1 MQPDHRSKANT
12 LGYDSLDRAAIGEN
26 TQQFITFTLGAEEYG
41 IDIMVVREIKGWT
54 ATTMI
59 PNAPAHVRGVINLR
73 GKIIPVMDLRRRFEF
88 AEATDSG
95 QTCIV
100 VVQVTLA
107 DGKAT
112 PMGLVVDGVEEV
124 INLSAADI
132 EATPVFGGQICTD
145 YILGMAKVKG
155 AVKALL
161 DIDRVV
167 GADTLEKIRI
177 PMA

>member
-1 MQPDHRSKANT
+1 MAKLLQIVGFRVGKENFGVPIGIVHEIVRMMEITVVPDSPT
-12 LGYDSLDRAAIGEN
+12 YIE
-26 TQQFITFTLGAEEYG
+26 
-41 IDIMVVREIKGWT
+41 
-54 ATTMI
+54 
-59 PNAPAHVRGVINLR
+59 GVINLR